1 MYYIIVKRETERQC
15 PSRQRASE
23 TLRRKEKNMEM
34 TDKEIKAVEKATIYD
49 LRRIFTSGEKKEY
62 TTEEIAELL
71 DKIAEAKG
79 QE

>member
-1 MYYIIVKRETERQC
+1 
-15 PSRQRASE
+15 
-23 TLRRKEKNMEM
+23 MEM

-49 LRRIFTSGEKKEY
+49 VRRIFTSGEKRDY
-62 TTEEIAELL
+62 TTDDIVELL

>member
-1 MYYIIVKRETERQC
+1 
-15 PSRQRASE
+15 
-23 TLRRKEKNMEM
+23 MEM

>member
-1 MYYIIVKRETERQC
+1 M
-15 PSRQRASE
+15 
-23 TLRRKEKNMEM
+23 EKGEILTM

-62 TTEEIAELL
+62 TTEEIVDLL